1 MDVDSL
7 ERQQKGHMSSL
18 RLFHSVCCCF
28 CCCCCYFIVIFFILF
43 AIGISMAKKKLLAR
57 LVWERK
63 VVLELDTVPNSMM
76 KFIILMWFDVGSFFL
91 DFIFVSCNKHMF
103 HRVAPA
109 ILIELLIQRKIYS
122 NKLIHDFAWNL
133 PKCTEDAYWI
143 SSPESFNVHS
153 SSGSKP

>member
-18 RLFHSVCCCF
+18 RRFHSV
-28 CCCCCYFIVIFFILF
+28 CCCCCYFIVILFILF
-43 AIGISMAKKKLLAR
+43 AIGISMAKKKTFGETR
-57 LVWERK
+57 LREKSCTWTWYR
-63 VVLELDTVPNSMM
+63 S
-76 KFIILMWFDVGSFFL
+76 KFDDEIYHFDVIWCWFYFL
-91 DFIFVSCNKHMF
+91 DFIFVLCNKHMF